1 MFVLN
6 PVLPLTIL
14 LERFLGS
21 NENLEMVQ
29 SQYTAGNTLV
39 HPSTYLPTCTYLPM
53 YVCIYLSIYLSISD
67 GLSRTGTFCASF
79 TVLER
84 VKAEQ
89 VVDVFATVKSL
100 RIQRPGLLKTLVSV
114 FIIYH
119 KNHHNV

>member
-39 HPSTYLPTCTYLPM
+39 HPSTYLPM
-53 YVCIYLSIYLSISD
+53 YVCMYLSIYLSISD